1 MEAESLSGED
11 PRVFAPAQP
20 VAALTHLVGALVAAC
35 LVARLLRAGEA
46 SQRQQRALR
55 VFAGVVL
62 LQLTVSGIYHWLPL
76 GSEPRTFFQRADH
89 AAIWLTVFGCFLPV
103 RHYLFA
109 PRLGAVLQ
117 VAVLAMALAGI
128 LLETALHALIPS
140 WTVVLLYVV
149 FGSVGTPVAIW
160 LVATRGLRYT
170 LPFFLCGVSFTFAAL
185 IELAGEP
192 ALIPGWVEYHELVH
206 VLVLCGFGFHWAF
219 VAKLA
224 REVAS
229 AQSLLDERGR
239 EDLVAADEPP
249 ELEAGEEREDLVAA
263 GAAG

>member
-1 MEAESLSGED
+1 M
-11 PRVFAPAQP
+11 FAPAQP
-20 VAALTHLVGALVAAC
+20 VAALTHLVGAVVAAC
-35 LVARLLRAGEA
+35 FVARLTRSGEP
-46 SQRQQRALR
+46 SRRQQRALAI
-55 VFAGVVL
+55 FAGVVL

-76 GSEPRTFFQRADH
+76 GSAARTFFQRADH

-109 PRLGAVLQ
+109 PRLGAILQ
-117 VAVLAMALAGI
+117 VAVLVMALAGI

-192 ALIPGWVEYHELVH
+192 TLVPGWVEYHELVH
-206 VLVLCGFGFHWAF
+206 VLVLFGFGFHWAF

-224 REVAS
+224 REVAT
-229 AQSLLDERGR
+229 ADAGLHAIER
-239 EDLVAADEPP
+239 EAEAEPCLEAADE
-249 ELEAGEEREDLVAA
+249 LEGAEVAC
-263 GAAG
+263 